1 MVKGIIDRFEGKFAV
16 VEIEGKT
23 KDFPKSIFPKSATVG
38 DVVEING
45 EKVKVLKEETEK
57 LRREIEDLMNDVWEE

>member
-1 MVKGIIDRFEGKFAV
+1 MVKGVIDRFEGKFAV
-16 VEIEGKT
+16 VEIDGKT
-23 KDFPKSIFPKSATVG
+23 KDFPKAIFPKSAAVG

-57 LRREIEDLMNDVWEE
+57 LRQKIDELMDDVWED